1 MHILRKTL
9 LFSVVVATV
18 VLSGCIVNRLPR
30 AAFTATPAF
39 GYPPLEVTFNATA
52 SSSPNGPIVNYEW
65 DFGGSDTEVGPTV
78 SHTYTEKGVYAV
90 TLEVADSTGK
100 RATRTM
106 SVEALNRAPIARFT
120 TNVSTTGVNQPVWF
134 DASTSTDSDGE
145 IVDYLWDFGDGET
158 GDGAVVEH
166 TYTTAQGRGWRPVI
180 TLTVI
185 DENGAPNSITHTI
198 LVVGCDACNP

>member
-1 MHILRKTL
+1 MHILRKAL

-18 VLSGCIVNRLPR
+18 VLSGCVVNRVPR

-52 SSSPNGPIVNYEW
+52 SSSPNGPIVNYDW
-65 DFGGSDTEVGPTV
+65 DFGGSDTEVGPTA
-78 SHTYTEKGVYAV
+78 SHTYTEKGVYPV
-90 TLEVADSTGK
+90 TLEVTDSTGK

-106 SVEALNRAPIARFT
+106 SIEALNRAPIARFT
-120 TNVSTTGVNQPVWF
+120 TNVSTTGVDQPVWF
-134 DASTSTDSDGE
+134 DASASTDSDGE
-145 IVDYLWDFGDGET
+145 VVDYLWDFGDGET
-158 GDGAVVEH
+158 GEGVLVEH

-180 TLTVI
+180 TLTAM
-185 DENGAPNSITHTI
+185 DENGAPNSVTHTI